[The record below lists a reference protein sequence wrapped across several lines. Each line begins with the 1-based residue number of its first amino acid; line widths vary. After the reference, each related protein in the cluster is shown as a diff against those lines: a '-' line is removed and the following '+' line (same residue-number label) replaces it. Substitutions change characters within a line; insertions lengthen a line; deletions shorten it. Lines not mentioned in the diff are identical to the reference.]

1 LEVAGNIKASGNA
14 SANNG
19 NFSGAL
25 TVGGNAT
32 ITGTMTASATYHSSD
47 ERLKTFEGDV
57 EVDLDKL
64 KALPK
69 KYFHWTADAD
79 GKRQLGTSAQAVEE
93 LFPELVSTN
102 ADGYKSVNY
111 ANLSI
116 IALAAVDKLS
126 EQNAELERRVA
137 KIEKLLNIE

>member
-1 LEVAGNIKASGNA
+1 
-14 SANNG
+14 
-19 NFSGAL
+19 
-25 TVGGNAT
+25 
-32 ITGTMTASATYHSSD
+32 MTASATYHSSD

-79 GKRQLGTSAQAVEE
+79 GKRQLGTSAQAVREV
-93 LFPELVSTN
+93 FPELVSEDS
-102 ADGYKSVNY
+102 DGYLSVNY

-116 IALAAVDKLS
+116 VALAAIDKLA
-126 EQNAELERRVA
+126 EQNAQLEERLAR
-137 KIEKLLNIE
+137 IEKLLNIE